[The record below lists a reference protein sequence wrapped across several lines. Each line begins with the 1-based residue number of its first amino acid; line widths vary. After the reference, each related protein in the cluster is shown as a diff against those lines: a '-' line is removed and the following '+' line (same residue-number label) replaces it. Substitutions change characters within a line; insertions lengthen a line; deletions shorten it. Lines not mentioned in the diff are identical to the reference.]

1 MKEEIGRQVAMALQ
15 KAKQEEAR
23 LNNIDIGDDGVCRNK
38 APWAQKPL
46 SAQNKAH
53 MANSDRPQ
61 KEDGVGW
68 VNESGERVWTHAK
81 SGITFSR
88 LVWYYQ

>member
-23 LNNIDIGDDGVCRNK
+23 LNDIDIGDDGVCRNK